1 MRHTVCPSGA
11 FSSALRGAFLAALAA
26 GLALAPAAPALGAL
40 GATQG
45 TELWGGPGA
54 KGAGTNALFDTNVY
68 VTGAS
73 PATGTVEFWQ
83 AGVVVAGVTF
93 SIPARGTNVV
103 AAPAAL
109 DGKGAFLVR
118 VRADAP
124 VSAWTET
131 YNDTASGRFGL
142 SIGAFGNSEFLNPG
156 DEASGGG
163 ADASTSTAPGRAR
176 TNVGLLCSGNGTE
189 TCQVEVAAFDAGAP
203 LAAATIAAGP
213 GAAAQQSLAA
223 LLPETAEKSALSLR
237 FRVLAGAAQPYAIRN
252 DNQTSDATQ
261 IPLAVTRGAFSTAPR
276 IDSYTLTPTTG
287 CAPLTVTAEWATTGA
302 TKVTIS
308 GVSGDLPPSGSK
320 TFTVTSTQDVVLT
333 AIAASGAS
341 SSQVL
346 HVTLTA
352 PANPA
357 TPSPA
362 SATVLVGTPV
372 EGFLPSNI
380 GPVTVAFTTQES
392 TGSTFTV
399 SANRYTY
406 TAGST
411 AGTDVVTLTTTG
423 ACGNVTT
430 TFTATVVTTI
440 PVGPP
445 IVNSFTAE
453 PALGCAPA
461 NILLSW
467 STENVVYVEIPGV
480 PTLRPL
486 PANGAI
492 GVVLNVPTTFTL
504 KAYNAAG
511 TYLEATLSVPVDLQ
525 AYYPVIDPTV
535 NNQIW
540 KKGSVVSVSVT
551 GVPDPSLLRI
561 VTSKNS
567 SGGSFLAG
575 GVPGQFVYRA
585 GPIQGQDIYRVFY
598 TNGCGATYAEFKAT
612 VVP

>member
-1 MRHTVCPSGA
+1 MRHTVRPSGA
-11 FSSALRGAFLAALAA
+11 FSRALRGAFLAALAA

-40 GATQG
+40 GAAQG

-54 KGAGTNALFDTNVY
+54 KGAGTNARFDTNVY

-83 AGVVVAGVTF
+83 AGEVVATMAF

-118 VRADAP
+118 IRTDVP

-131 YNDTASGRFGL
+131 YNDAPSGRFGL
-142 SIGAFGNSEFLNPG
+142 SIAAFGNSEFLNPG
-156 DEASGGG
+156 DEAAGGG

-176 TNVGLLCSGNGTE
+176 TNVGLLCSGNGTQACE
-189 TCQVEVAAFDAGAP
+189 VEVAAFDAGAL
-203 LAAATIAAGP
+203 LAAATISAGP

-223 LLPETAEKSALSLR
+223 LLPGAAEKSALSLR
-237 FRVLAGAAQPYAIRN
+237 FRILAGAAQPYAIRN
-252 DNQTSDATQ
+252 DNQTSDATL
-261 IPLAVTRGAFSTAPR
+261 IPLAVTRGAFSTAPS

-287 CAPLTVTAEWATTGA
+287 CAPLSVTAEWATTGA
-302 TKVTIS
+302 TKVTLS

-320 TFTVTSTQDVVLT
+320 TFSLAASQEVILT
-333 AIAASGAS
+333 AIAASGVS
-341 SSQVL
+341 SSQSL
-346 HVTLTA
+346 RVTLTP

-362 SATVLVGTPV
+362 SATVLVGKPA

-380 GPVTVAFTTQES
+380 GPVTVAFAKQES

-406 TAGST
+406 VAGST

-423 ACGNVTT
+423 ACGDVTA
-430 TFTATVVTTI
+430 TFTATVVTSI
-440 PVGPP
+440 PVGTPV
-445 IVNSFTAE
+445 ITSFRAE

-461 NILLSW
+461 NILLTW
-467 STENVVYVEIPGV
+467 TTENVVSVELPGV
-480 PTLRPL
+480 PTLGPL
-486 PANGAI
+486 PANGAV
-492 GVVLNVPTTFTL
+492 GVTLNVPTTFTL
-504 KAYNAAG
+504 KAFNAAG
-511 TYLEATLSVPVDLQ
+511 EYVVDTLDVPVDLQ
-525 AYYPVIDPTV
+525 AYYPVIDPAV

-540 KKGSVVSVSVT
+540 KTGSVVAVSVT
-551 GVPDPSLLRI
+551 GVP
-561 VTSKNS
+561 
-567 SGGSFLAG
+567 
-575 GVPGQFVYRA
+575 
-585 GPIQGQDIYRVFY
+585 
-598 TNGCGATYAEFKAT
+598 
-612 VVP
+612 